1 MKNKIKKIY
10 GWSQSTSDYSNIFY
24 VENKKDI
31 FKVIELAK
39 SENKKISNI
48 GSEKSYGDNF
58 LNNEIS
64 ISYKE
69 FKKILNYDKE
79 NKTISVEP
87 GFTIDDLLRATVA
100 DGLIFP
106 VLPGVRYASVVGC
119 LSNNTHGKN
128 ISKNNIF
135 PKE

>member
-1 MKNKIKKIY
+1 MLSELIHKALNWYPSTKLTKKDTTIMKNKIKKIY
-10 GWSQSTSDYSNIFY
+10 GWSQSTSDYSDIFY

-79 NKTISVEP
+79 IFSKLE
-87 GFTIDDLLRATVA
+87 A
-100 DGLIFP
+100 LI
-106 VLPGVRYASVVGC
+106 
-119 LSNNTHGKN
+119 
-128 ISKNNIF
+128 IF
-135 PKE
+135 FKRS